1 METAV
6 GGDEATGP
14 VLVDS
19 EFTGEDSYAFVYLL
33 KGGARM
39 VEQGV
44 GLDIPDAEFRIWIAY
59 AEVDA
64 VLFQKIMRGGR
75 GAPGLDCGGNGF
87 SIGGQKNDLPGP
99 SGSMNP
105 KFVAL
110 LGLGN
115 PGSAEYQKGTDY
127 QNGAMDAAR
136 MLSPRRRHVRIGV

>member
-6 GGDEATGP
+6 GRDEATGP

-33 KGGARM
+33 EGGSRM

-44 GLDIPDAEFRIWIAY
+44 GLDIPDAEFRIGIAY

-64 VLFQKIMRGGR
+64 VLFQKIMRGGG
-75 GAPGLDCGGNGF
+75 GAPGLDCGGNGL
-87 SIGGQKNDLPGP
+87 SVGGEENDLPGLC
-99 SGSMNP
+99 GSVNP
-105 KFVAL
+105 KSVTPL
-110 LGLGN
+110 SLRN
-115 PGSAEYQKGTDY
+115 PGSAERHKWTDY
-127 QNGAMDAAR
+127 QNGAMNAAR